1 MRLII
6 NIDPIIQLINT
17 LDLVLYRRIVPY
29 YCIIR
34 NKGEVRKGKSLADH
48 ILEY

>member
-17 LDLVLYRRIVPY
+17 LVLYRRIVPY

-34 NKGEVRKGKSLADH
+34 NKGKVRKGKRLADH